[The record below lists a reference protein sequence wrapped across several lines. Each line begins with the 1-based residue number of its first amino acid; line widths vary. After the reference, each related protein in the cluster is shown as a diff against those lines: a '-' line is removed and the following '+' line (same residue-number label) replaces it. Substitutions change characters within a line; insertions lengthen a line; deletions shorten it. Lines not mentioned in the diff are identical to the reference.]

1 MSAKSR
7 ALSPT
12 IPAIKTMAD
21 LADHVRLSRA
31 TVSRILNGHSGI
43 KQKNIDRVMAVVQQ
57 TGFTPN
63 PYSNMLRDQRSGT
76 IAVSLSS
83 FRFPIVTQKLSR
95 VAQRLVQAGY
105 TVLTETGENFDHAG
119 IRKWILKIRAEGVI
133 FVGQYQGIGLA
144 EHVRELAATGIPH
157 VFCDDSGIRESNVVT
172 VDRASGMADL
182 TRHLLDLGHRRIG
195 LMGID
200 TVTPVHRARLRGMSR
215 AIVERGLD
223 PEDVLVHLENPPPR
237 NSNMIFGRDVA
248 RIFAAKKDRPTAFA
262 ALGDEI
268 AFGAIEGFRAA
279 SLRVPGDVSVTG
291 FDNADIGA
299 VSSPSITTVDPA
311 GEKCAEL
318 AADFLLS
325 QLGPRARLRAGFT
338 KLIKPEVIVRESSG
352 PVKQPVA

>member
-1 MSAKSR
+1 
-7 ALSPT
+7 
-12 IPAIKTMAD
+12 
-21 LADHVRLSRA
+21 
-31 TVSRILNGHSGI
+31 
-43 KQKNIDRVMAVVQQ
+43 
-57 TGFTPN
+57 
-63 PYSNMLRDQRSGT
+63 
-76 IAVSLSS
+76 
-83 FRFPIVTQKLSR
+83 
-95 VAQRLVQAGY
+95 
-105 TVLTETGENFDHAG
+105 
-119 IRKWILKIRAEGVI
+119 VI

-248 RIFAAKKDRPTAFA
+248 RIFAAQK
-262 ALGDEI
+262 

-279 SLRVPGDVSVTG
+279 GLRVPGDVSVTG